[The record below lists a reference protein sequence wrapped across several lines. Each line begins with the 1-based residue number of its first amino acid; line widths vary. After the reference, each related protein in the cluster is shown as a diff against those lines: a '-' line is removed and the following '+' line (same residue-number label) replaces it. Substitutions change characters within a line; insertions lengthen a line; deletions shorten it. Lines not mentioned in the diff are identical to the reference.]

1 MAQDKRVFTGGMDKD
16 SDPRLIKNGDYRH
29 AENIRNV
36 ASSDGTSGSVENIES
51 TQVVPFK
58 FINETVDQIIEIDEN
73 GFIEEHPPQATQYS
87 QDIFITVNKLE
98 VGGEAQFTMFNV
110 NESNQ
115 RVPLGHAYSQ
125 IEVFSSWDNVGNSI
139 QNENTFEII
148 YNLFNSVDGTLSKNI
163 PIVDRTSGEYTTASS
178 SVDFTLNTPVAAG
191 TTIKITITADNPG
204 IDFILDFSSKYSGGV
219 FWSSTVDEYP
229 PYGRLWIEG
238 QGNVTL
244 GSTVSFEGVGEDN
257 AITTTDGSPVG
268 VTPTDGTQDLTQWT
282 LEFNGAEPTTPQDP
296 TNDKLS
302 LFTWTE
308 LTGGGF
314 AVEPF
319 FEFGENLFNV
329 GDDFEFSS
337 AQTSLSTALVDHF
350 TNFDSEI
357 LSPGVGA
364 PLKTTVTTQG
374 GNFMTGFP
382 SGTKLNGESVSVFN
396 NSANASTDDFY
407 LLNNYHSND
416 SLGNFVDY
424 SNTVD
429 IQDNIITVEVGGSMS
444 FVGDGDIVQQFPASI
459 KTDRAYLITA
469 NISTY
474 SWAKNNPF
482 YFKVGNNLSPAITTT
497 DSDFQWLI
505 PASDIPLWQNNFQLI
520 CGDPASSAPS
530 HENIPVEGDK
540 LVMENLTIS
549 ELKAPV
555 SSLIVTIRAVNHFN
569 LCFDVSAE
577 SVKDKLD
584 AGSQISLVQ
593 QNFVSGVKATLIS
606 EIQSGAT
613 YDNLS
618 DDNENLQDNINGLEN
633 DLAALQDKL
642 TLMQNSYNSDIAQ
655 LEEAV
660 DMDAA
665 NSLAISD
672 SINSSKDDLNTQLSN
687 VNNHIATI
695 LENLLSGQSE
705 NTAGEVAAMQEEIN
719 NLQDQL
725 DEALAAASNAEADL
739 QAAQEEYTE
748 ATTQA
753 AADAAQDLLDAS
765 EEALA
770 SEEAAVQEVQ
780 DQLDDLHA
788 AIYEAVTGVDA
799 SYGVEGDGLTSVNN
813 LISAWDTLSSTSSG
827 IEDKVQEMIDSLN
840 QAFAFTTTSELG
852 TTLETQLDSLQNIVS
867 NVITLKNN
875 LADNP
880 TFTTMSD
887 FWTHV
892 HGIGDFTTDI
902 SNEINAINE
911 ATTAY
916 ANGTSDLSPIDI
928 ASLWTVATNNV
939 QSSYTDLINS
949 ITALK
954 AEAEA
959 AFNNQ
964 NTATTQEQ
972 VDLIAEQ
979 LAVAQALVEGL
990 ESQIAA
996 GGEVAIGN
1004 NLAGGV
1010 VADIDSANDQFY
1022 VIPSSYGYLHP
1033 DGTHYGGDHFPR
1045 VVWGGADVDNVEGG
1059 TSTTGGQE
1067 LTQKIVD
1074 SYAQQND
1081 GVESAAEFCNN
1092 YEGGGYTDWFLP
1104 SRTELKNI
1112 FENKA
1117 SLTSDNV
1124 EFTFISPATAPKGT
1138 KFWTSSS
1145 HTNRSYAYLVY
1156 SEDASIVPEAK
1167 ATIRNVLPVR
1177 VDTISAYTND
1187 VLQTQLEDA
1196 QAEVASL
1203 QEEYDNS
1210 VANLGDDGVTQ
1221 ADVDAVQALLD
1232 AANALNAELQAD
1244 LATAEANVGDGTTQ
1258 ADVDAAQ
1265 DLLDASD
1272 ITIENLETELETAL
1286 ANQEDG
1292 VSQADVDAAYA
1303 DGAASV
1309 TPEDGITQADVD
1321 AIQALLDAANAAESN
1336 AGEQA
1341 VLAASSV
1348 ELPNYIGNGNFNDN
1362 NPNGWTLGS
1371 SWSVVD
1377 ERLKC
1382 SGTSNSHT
1390 LYRSSSIDTN
1400 ITTTGNYIF
1409 SYKIS
1414 GDTTGANLLVNLR
1427 FVDSAIEIY
1436 QSTHFDTTRDRTVT
1450 EIVNITE
1457 IPEGNG
1463 EFYIQINPYIQN
1475 GNYWN
1480 GTIDDISLYKVPD
1493 DAVISDHAIQQA
1505 IGGVSLLLWDF
1516 SNVVSQEG
1524 ATFTQADVD
1533 AAAWAGYYMGLET
1546 GTVAVTENQESSYL
1560 NYLLRLLEKINTKY
1574 TETPTHYSQWAYDQ
1588 ASNYTIDSAKE
1599 AIDDA
1604 IQALIADG
1612 TSLGDLN
1619 SELSYEISIQEFTI
1633 NNLNNTIANLNAKN
1647 EQLEINLLAF
1657 MGAIS
1662 ELSGFVDDF
1671 STGSIQ
1677 SVLDDLELNTIATSS
1692 YVNSFTETYN
1702 NNASEVETLIDVL
1715 KGKLQGIINN
1725 NTSFETAKET
1735 YRFVVF
1741 GEWDDNLNIGESFVH
1756 GGLLAA
1762 FGGGSAMG
1770 ASLYMRNPEIEG
1782 YASEHMQVI
1791 ELLNP
1796 DLTSGSSLTNW
1807 LLVSCNEFSEAP
1819 FMAIGQ
1825 EDAHETITTDI
1836 DADLSEFTQSHL
1848 YHNHSHYKILP
1859 NPDGEDIVLRLTI
1872 KNFDKSSGFPG
1883 EAISEELNLVDI
1895 ENTDITHGLVFEVS
1909 IISGPKS
1916 NKWEF
1921 TIESKAYLPYP
1932 GYGLNFDVLQGRAT
1946 QWNLLDVPAVEA
1958 PVVTLGDEIL
1968 SEVNKTFDGGSDDV
1982 TDLNWWGKNLEY
1994 NFPSSNPTEAGG
2006 VGLEYVN
2013 WHYVNNS
2020 IDVPFFSTDATIKP
2034 DHVLQI
2040 AVDLE
2045 PNTVYEIGIHAMQ
2058 KELEVNKTYAD
2069 WFLPSKDELAKIY
2082 ANRSAMIAS
2091 IATDSGGTSFDPL
2104 SGMYW
2109 SSSEYNSSNAWRV
2122 NMDNGITS
2130 TAIKSI
2136 VNLIRPIRVEK
2147 GAGAKTIGD
2156 YYNGGF
2162 VFHNVGIDVYIV
2174 YWHDIDGSG
2183 DENGSGNW
2191 NGGPWDRNNHGHI
2204 GTTGTGIGT
2213 GKDNT
2218 DDITDE
2224 FGVEFSRTESAATSA
2239 DSFSYNATS
2248 LHDWSSLHVD
2258 LGSGDLTSTVN
2269 HPMSGYSNDLWTNVS
2284 MDAGSEYSNGDWGM
2298 YNSIDGGDKPFR
2310 IRTGPSYSSG
2320 YLRLRGSEIA
2330 PAGGF
2335 QGAVYA
2341 VSLKKAEGALMVAT
2355 DRSYINVLGEKTM
2368 EGRTHE
2374 ERNSSPVYGAALSN
2388 AYNGAARQIVKH
2400 RASGNAY
2407 TTTRIAG
2414 GYVCV
2419 GAYEDKPKNRVYYF
2433 VSHEGDSRKYDSI
2446 LEYDLMNDAIT
2457 TVYQDDIGATRF
2469 GSKSNTIEGNRILN
2483 FSEKHL
2489 ITGVNKVDD
2498 VLYWTDNY
2506 NRPRKLNVELAKAN
2520 DENIQKCK
2528 FIFKD
2533 SYFHKHESTVFIG
2546 GSENHPFKAGDDIY
2560 TQYHTTVQANYGYNG
2575 YAKVLAVIP
2584 KINDDVYLTVTKD
2597 SYTVTASE
2605 DHGLTSDN
2613 IGDWIGIH
2621 NTSTSLANYYEI
2633 SNISGL
2639 TITLASPYN
2648 QDSKAAAYP
2657 LSFNSVNVAGIITD
2671 CPWFWNTTSATG
2683 LVLYADPEG
2692 AYSPLIS
2699 YGSVEEKSK
2708 YFDVVK
2714 HQPTHK
2720 PDTEL
2725 KLDTTVA
2732 TNNILDNVFQF
2743 KYRYHHVDE
2752 ELSAYGPISD
2762 INIDHSFAA
2771 NFPLNASNYAATKNK
2786 IEVHYE
2792 DTISDVKNIEL
2803 VGRKGND
2810 GKFFLI
2816 DSIPNNFINYLKKL
2830 KNDLILIPEYEYAND
2845 EVSSK
2850 INFYN
2855 NGSYPFVDAV
2865 DSGKLFDAV
2874 PKLAKAQTML
2884 SNNRLAYGNVLEGYD
2899 NTNMVVSS
2907 GFSGSGAPTLESK
2920 TEDVLFTQ
2928 EPTYHHSGDTFWLR
2942 GSHEKC
2948 QYRPEIDL
2956 STLDLDATKAQTLE
2970 LNFSFEFS
2978 CRSSKVSSSRYR
2990 RAGNFSGRWNITGI
3004 SSNAELAQFIVNRIG
3019 AGDFEGGCNKVRS
3032 FPAYLTN
3039 KQQISASVVGNT
3051 GIIKI
3056 KMVSARANGNGF
3068 TNGVVS
3074 TLFNVNSRTIA
3085 GKFIS
3090 GTVGLGSF
3098 KTGAYHNFGIAYF
3111 DETNRCSFVNVAP
3124 DYGAVGQEIVDGKDT
3139 TIKTFNGTR
3148 CYNKFYS
3155 ELGGPDLGTSSSVN
3169 ISIYNK
3175 PPEWATNYQIYY
3187 TGNTTVDE
3195 FIQMTVIDAVRGSG
3209 EDEQI
3214 YLSLSSLKGENWSY
3228 NQANNSQID
3237 YDFAPGDRV
3246 RFVSYNP
3253 GTGRRKYAEYVD
3265 LEIAGV
3271 DLYSS
3276 GNDDPISEDGY
3287 FLRVNDPKNTAVRV
3301 IDGIDGSTSTVDISH
3316 AGLSGGEDGTGYEE
3330 LVVEIYRPKKNID
3343 EDFLVYYEVGDK
3355 IPIANGYH
3363 SGDATQSGSFIFNR
3377 EVGSEISEQPAI
3389 VNVSSGDIYFKP
3401 RNMVVNSTGSDSD
3414 TFFPEDY
3421 YLNDFHRTNHYS
3433 IGRINVINSNA
3444 AERRLEASVYYSEPY
3459 SSTGSVNGLSSF
3471 NLANSPY
3478 FDYNKDF
3485 GSIQAL
3491 KTIDDDLLIFHEN
3504 KVGRVLVGKDILNTA
3519 SAEGLVSLS
3528 TNVIA
3533 NYVNLYTGEYG
3544 CCLQP
3549 ESIVKYGNKF
3559 YFVDIKRGSVLR
3571 LSTDGLTAISD
3582 NGMRDFFR
3590 DIGEMYVI
3598 YDPESQENQV
3608 FNLVA
3613 GYDPKYDEYI
3623 VTLPAVYERDEG
3635 NWDNE
3640 SDSFDEIADTPLNIR
3655 PTKVFW
3661 AKTLA
3666 FNEST
3671 DRWTSFYSFH
3681 PEYFSRVGKQFIG
3694 FKNGYLWKHNM
3705 TDRGYQ
3711 KLFTNKAV
3719 SITPVGYNSCYGYQ
3733 FNSKLQFPFNIE
3745 PSSVKT
3751 YNAISLESDTKLF
3764 TSMQTNIGQTAK
3776 GPNNIDGYDSSIST
3790 SIGYR
3795 KVEGNIVN
3803 GVYSSNII
3811 TGFNTRF
3818 YEDIKKGDSIK
3829 IWGKYRGRHTYV
3841 IRVVK
3846 EVLSNTLLSLTA
3858 VSQLDFDKSYM
3869 EVIDYKTKE
3878 GVQYSQIPFVSSVDR
3893 PGGYEFNTSTQGD
3906 GSEIIGVGLAS
3917 SENISKNGNIYRVS
3931 NENLPL
3937 VEFNKSMSVID
3948 MTPGASYIYHA
3959 YVDGMF
3965 NVEDIDPLAYSGTNA
3980 EKNVKGDQF
3989 ICTTPPPVSATQVI
4003 PLEYMLHVQYVDS
4016 GETYAIGYPC
4026 VSEVGS
4032 LAFYPI
4038 KDHRSRYNTARLVET
4053 LMRSTPNRDL
4063 FFFLTKN
4070 GQVEGEKM
4078 KGSYMMTELSTS
4090 NGDTGTDLSKYKF
4103 NLYSASVD
4111 IDKSELSNR

>member
-58 FINETVDQIIEIDEN
+58 FINETVDQIIIIDEN

-87 QDIFITVNKLE
+87 QDIFITVNKL
-98 VGGEAQFTMFNV
+98 GEHSHSQFTMFNV

-115 RVPLGHAYSQ
+115 RVPVGHAYSQ
-125 IEVFSSWDNVGNSI
+125 IEVFSRWDDAGNSI
-139 QNENTFEII
+139 GNENTFEII

-163 PIVDRTSGEYTTASS
+163 PIIDRTSGEYTTASS
-178 SVDFTLNTPVAAG
+178 SVDFTLNTPVVAG
-191 TTIKITITADNPG
+191 ITIKITITADNPG
-204 IDFILDFSSKYSGGV
+204 IDFILDFSSKSFSEGA

-229 PYGRLWIEG
+229 PYGRLFISQRG
-238 QGNVTL
+238 DVTL
-244 GSTVSFEGVGEDN
+244 GSTASFEGVGEDN

-416 SLGNFVDY
+416 SLGTFVDY
-424 SNTVD
+424 SNTVY

-444 FVGDGDIVQQFPASI
+444 SWSLMGDGDMVQQFPASI

-474 SWAKNNPF
+474 SWASNNPF

-505 PASDIPLWQNNFQLI
+505 PAGDVSSWQNNFQLI
-520 CGDPASSAPS
+520 CGQYPS
-530 HENIPVEGDK
+530 LGIPVEGDK

-549 ELKAPV
+549 ELQAPV
-555 SSLIVTIRAVNHFN
+555 SSLIVTIRANNHFN

-606 EIQSGAT
+606 EMQSGAT

-672 SINSSKDDLNTQLSN
+672 SINSSYDGLNTQLSN

-719 NLQDQL
+719 NLQDEL

-996 GGEVAIGN
+996 GGEVSIGS

-1022 VIPSSYGYLHP
+1022 VIPSSYGFLHP
-1033 DGTHYGGDHFPR
+1033 DGTHYGGDHFPQII
-1045 VVWGGADVDNVEGG
+1045 WGGANVDNVEGG

-1124 EFTFISPATAPKGT
+1124 EFTFISPATAPRGT

-1156 SEDASIVPEAK
+1156 SEDASIVPVAK

-1177 VDTISAYTND
+1177 VDTISAYDND

-1221 ADVDAVQALLD
+1221 ADVDAVQAQLD
-1232 AANALNAELQAD
+1232 DANALNAELDAD
-1244 LATAEANVGDGTTQ
+1244 LAEALANVGDGTTQ

-1265 DLLDASD
+1265 DLLDASELAVVD
-1272 ITIENLETELETAL
+1272 LQTQLETAL

-1321 AIQALLDAANAAESN
+1321 AIQALLDAAYAAESN

-1348 ELPNYIGNGNFNDN
+1348 ELPNYIGNGNFNDD
-1362 NPNGWTLGS
+1362 NPDGWTLS
-1371 SWSVVD
+1371 SNWSVVD
-1377 ERLKC
+1377 EGIKC
-1382 SGTSNSHT
+1382 NGLNGANVKY
-1390 LYRSSSIDTN
+1390 LSSSIDTN

-1409 SYKIS
+1409 SYKMLGNTTAASANIS
-1414 GDTTGANLLVNLR
+1414 IR
-1427 FVDSAIEIY
+1427 FKDDGTNVISR
-1436 QSTHFDTTRDRTVT
+1436 STAYRNGTVT
-1450 EIVNITE
+1450 NFVTITD
-1457 IPEGNG
+1457 IPEGDG
-1463 EFYIQINPYIQN
+1463 VFEIHIAPYSL
-1475 GNYWN
+1475 GGARFN

-1493 DAVISDHAIQQA
+1493 DVVISDHAIQQA

-1516 SNVVSQEG
+1516 SNVVLQEG
-1524 ATFTQADVD
+1524 ATFTQADVN
-1533 AAAWAGYYMGLET
+1533 AEYWAGYHTGLET
-1546 GTVAVTENQESSYL
+1546 GTVSVTENQESSYL

-1574 TETPTHYSQWAYDQ
+1574 TETQTYYSQWAHAQ

-1599 AIDDA
+1599 AIDVA

-1612 TSLGDLN
+1612 TSLSGLN
-1619 SELSYEISIQEFTI
+1619 SELSNDISLQEFTI
-1633 NNLNNTIANLNAKN
+1633 NNLNNTIANLSDKN

-1741 GEWDDNLNIGESFVH
+1741 GEWDNNLNIGESFIH
-1756 GGLLAA
+1756 GGLTGAL
-1762 FGGGSAMG
+1762 GGTGHG
-1770 ASLYMRNPEIEG
+1770 ASLYMRNPEVEG
-1782 YASEHMQVI
+1782 YASEYMHVI
-1791 ELLNP
+1791 ELLHNG
-1796 DLTSGSSLTNW
+1796 LTNGSSLTQG
-1807 LLVSCNEFSEAP
+1807 LLLSCNHFSEVP
-1819 FMAIGQ
+1819 SLVFPNQ
-1825 EDAHETITTDI
+1825 DDAHETITTDI
-1836 DADLSEFTQSHL
+1836 DADLSELSQSHL

-1921 TIESKAYLPYP
+1921 TIESKAFLPYP
-1932 GYGLNFDVLQGRAT
+1932 GQGLNFDVLQGRAT
-1946 QWNLLDVPAVEA
+1946 QWNLLDVSASEAVDTT
-1958 PVVTLGDEIL
+1958 VIGGEIL
-1968 SEVNKTFDGGSDDV
+1968 SVNNTNFISTTVDA
-1982 TDLNWWGKNLEY
+1982 TDLDWVEY
-1994 NFPSSNPTEAGG
+1994 NSQWELEGQLYTNWIFSHGGLNFYGTSSLVKDN
-2006 VGLEYVN
+2006 
-2013 WHYVNNS
+2013 H
-2020 IDVPFFSTDATIKP
+2020 F
-2034 DHVLQI
+2034 LQI
-2040 AVDLE
+2040 PIALE
-2045 PNTVYEIGIHAMQ
+2045 SNTIYEIG
-2058 KELEVNKTYAD
+2058 LEVKVDVITQSESYTD
-2069 WFLPSKDELAKIY
+2069 WFLPSRDEMLEIY
-2082 ANRSAMIAS
+2082 SNRSTLS
-2091 IATDSGGTSFDPL
+2091 GSPSTDPSGTSFDSL
-2104 SGMYW
+2104 SGTYW
-2109 SSSEYNSSNAWRV
+2109 SSSESGSSNAIAV
-2122 NMDNGITS
+2122 NMSGGSSSPQD
-2130 TAIKSI
+2130 KDD
-2136 VNLIRPIRVEK
+2136 VYLIRPIRVEE
-2147 GAGAKTIGD
+2147 GAGAQTIGD
-2156 YYNGGF
+2156 YYKGGF
-2162 VFHNVGIDVYIV
+2162 VFHNDGSDVYIV
-2174 YWHDIDGSG
+2174 YWHDISGSG
-2183 DENGSGNW
+2183 DEDGMGGW

-2224 FGVEFSRTESAATSA
+2224 FGLEMPRTESAAKSA
-2239 DSFSYNATS
+2239 NKFTTNENEITGGYHS
-2248 LHDWSSLHVD
+2248 LYVD
-2258 LGSGDLTSTVN
+2258 LGSTGVNTSQVNTVVG
-2269 HPMSGYSNDLWTNVS
+2269 GYSNDLYTNVT
-2284 MDAGSEYSNGDWGM
+2284 MNAGTGYSSNTHGT
-2298 YNSIDGGDKPFR
+2298 YNSITGGDRPIR
-2310 IRTGPSYSSG
+2310 IRTGSSYGTGLLRISGSELASSG
-2320 YLRLRGSEIA
+2320 
-2330 PAGGF
+2330 GF
-2335 QGAVYA
+2335 KGRVYA
-2341 VSLKKAEGALMVAT
+2341 VSLKKVTGAEMVAT

-2621 NTSTSLANYYEI
+2621 NTSTSMAHYYEI

-2648 QDSKAAAYP
+2648 QASSAAAYP

-2683 LVLYADPEG
+2683 LILYADPEG

-2928 EPTYHHSGDTFWLR
+2928 EPTDYHSGDTFWLR

-2956 STLDLDATKAQTLE
+2956 STLDLDTTKAQTLE

-2978 CRSSKVSSSRYR
+2978 CRASKIASTVL

-3019 AGDFEGGCNKVRS
+3019 AGDFEGGCNKVTS

-3056 KMVSARANGNGF
+3056 KMVSAIANGNGF

-3074 TLFNVNSRTIA
+3074 TLFNVNSHTIA

-3155 ELGGPDLGTSSSVN
+3155 ELGGPNLGTSSSVN

-3253 GTGRRKYAEYVD
+3253 GAGRRKYAEYVD

-3276 GNDDPISEDGY
+3276 GDDDPISEDGY

-3401 RNMVVNSTGSDSD
+3401 RNMVINSTGSDSD

-3640 SDSFDEIADTPLNIR
+3640 SDSFDEIADSPLNIR

-3719 SITPVGYNSCYGYQ
+3719 SITPGGYNSCYGYQ

-3818 YEDIKKGDSIK
+3818 YEDVKKGDSIK
-3829 IWGKYRGRHTYV
+3829 IWGKYRGRHTYA

-3965 NVEDIDPLAYSGTNA
+3965 NVEDIDPLAYSGINA